1 MDSCGPWC
9 CSTPINFKMITMII
23 YESSNIKLEIINGLF
38 SLSFNDT
45 ISLLENL
52 DFDYEVTL
60 SEVPDDEISALA
72 QAILDY
78 QESQTSIE

>member
-1 MDSCGPWC
+1 
-9 CSTPINFKMITMII
+9 MII

-45 ISLLENL
+45 VSLLENL

-60 SEVPDDEISALA
+60 SDVPDDEISALA
-72 QAILDY
+72 EAILTY
-78 QESQTSIE
+78 QKSQSSIE

>member
-1 MDSCGPWC
+1 
-9 CSTPINFKMITMII
+9 MITMII

-45 ISLLENL
+45 VSLLENL

-60 SEVPDDEISALA
+60 SDVPDDEISALA

-78 QESQTSIE
+78 QDSQSSIE

>member
-1 MDSCGPWC
+1 
-9 CSTPINFKMITMII
+9 MIIMII

-45 ISLLENL
+45 VSLLENL

-60 SEVPDDEISALA
+60 SDVPDDEISALA
-72 QAILDY
+72 EAILTY
-78 QESQTSIE
+78 QKSQSSIE

>member
-1 MDSCGPWC
+1 
-9 CSTPINFKMITMII
+9 MITMII

-45 ISLLENL
+45 VSLLENL

-60 SEVPDDEISALA
+60 SDVPDDEISALA
-72 QAILDY
+72 EAILTY
-78 QESQTSIE
+78 QKSQSSIE

>member
-1 MDSCGPWC
+1 
-9 CSTPINFKMITMII
+9 MITMII

>member
-1 MDSCGPWC
+1 
-9 CSTPINFKMITMII
+9 MITMII

-45 ISLLENL
+45 VSLLENL

-60 SEVPDDEISALA
+60 SDVPDDEISALA
-72 QAILDY
+72 EAILIY
-78 QESQTSIE
+78 QKSQSSIE

>member
-1 MDSCGPWC
+1 
-9 CSTPINFKMITMII
+9 MII
-23 YESSNIKLEIINGLF
+23 YESPNLKLEIINGLF

-60 SEVPDDEISALA
+60 EGVSDDELEALA
-72 QAILDY
+72 QAIIEY
-78 QESQTSIE
+78 RKNQSSIE

>member
-1 MDSCGPWC
+1 
-9 CSTPINFKMITMII
+9 MIIMII

-60 SEVPDDEISALA
+60 SDVPDDEISALA
-72 QAILDY
+72 EAILTY
-78 QESQTSIE
+78 QKSQSSIE

>member
-1 MDSCGPWC
+1 
-9 CSTPINFKMITMII
+9 MITMII

-38 SLSFNDT
+38 NLSFNDT

>member
-1 MDSCGPWC
+1 
-9 CSTPINFKMITMII
+9 MITMII
-23 YESSNIKLEIINGLF
+23 YESANLKLEILNGLF

-60 SEVPDDEISALA
+60 EGVSDDELEALA
-72 QAILDY
+72 QAIIEY
-78 QESQTSIE
+78 RKNQSSIE

>member
-1 MDSCGPWC
+1 MDLCRSRCR
-9 CSTPINFKMITMII
+9 SITTIKMITMII